1 MRLPLDSVEYNDSG
15 FLIFRILFRVVL
27 MPWGHRVK
35 ALSAFLL
42 SLCLGVVSAQ
52 TRPSNDRAR
61 DRAILE
67 IQATIE
73 SGNLPAAR
81 EQLTAST
88 KELGSDAGFD
98 NLSGVI
104 EAQEHHYSAAEAEFK
119 RAIERQPRF
128 TAAYLNLARL
138 YQESFSRDSQANTE
152 AVAVYDVVLSYEP
165 GNPEANYQ
173 SALLLMEAGKYQAS
187 LTHVSRL
194 PKTARE
200 SAQVLSILCADY
212 VALRDHKSTST
223 VLAQLLESS
232 DFSEADVRQV
242 MLGIKPGTHED
253 VTIALLEALEK
264 RQQLPADLEHNLGLA
279 YAEVGKLDEA
289 RSILEK
295 FAVEHLS
302 VPSLF
307 DVARVAYKQR
317 DYRGSLGYLA
327 HARDLEPDNPSV
339 HYSFGVVCLDLDL
352 IAEAQKS
359 FEKAVKLDPENSSY
373 NYAMGAIALFSHD
386 PEIAVPYFKQYLK
399 HNPTDPRGK
408 LAVGIA
414 FFRAKDYD
422 EAAPWF
428 DQAAKEAVTATS
440 AHYYLGS
447 LALRMGRVDEA
458 LPQLQSALRAKPDY
472 ADALAELG
480 RYYFVRRNYDEA
492 EKQLQQALKRNPDHM
507 AANFYLLSL
516 YTRTRDPRAAAQ
528 YKHYDELQ
536 KLRDT
541 KLQDFLRMVEVRPF
555 ETP

>member
-1 MRLPLDSVEYNDSG
+1 M
-15 FLIFRILFRVVL
+15 FRVVL
-27 MPWGHRVK
+27 MPWARRVT
-35 ALSAFLL
+35 ALSALLL
-42 SLCLGVVSAQ
+42 SLSSGVVSAQ
-52 TRPSNDRAR
+52 TGPPKHRAR
-61 DRAILE
+61 DLAILE
-67 IQATIE
+67 IQKTIE

-81 EQLTAST
+81 ELLTAAT
-88 KELGSDAGFD
+88 KKLGSDAGFD

-128 TAAYLNLARL
+128 TAAYLNLARV
-138 YQESFSRDSQANTE
+138 YQENFSEDSQANQR
-152 AVAVYDVVLSYEP
+152 ALAIYYMILSYEP

-200 SAQVLSILCADY
+200 SAQVLSISCVDY
-212 VALRDHKSTST
+212 VGLGDHKNTST

-242 MLGIKPGTHED
+242 MLGIRPGTHAD
-253 VTIALLEALEK
+253 VTIAVLEALAK

-279 YAEVGKLDEA
+279 YAQAGKLDDA
-289 RSILEK
+289 RSVLEK

-307 DVARVAYKQR
+307 DVAKVAYKQR

-327 HARDLEPDNPSV
+327 HARDLAPDNPSV
-339 HYSFGVVCLDLDL
+339 HYSFGVVCLDLEL
-352 IAEAQKS
+352 IAEARNS
-359 FEKAVKLDPENSSY
+359 FEKAVKLEPENSSY
-373 NYAMGAIALFSHD
+373 NYAMGATELFSHD
-386 PEIAVPYFKQYLK
+386 PEQAVPYFTQYLK
-399 HNPTDPRGK
+399 HNPKDPRGK

-414 FFRAKDYD
+414 FFRARDYD
-422 EAAPWF
+422 QAAPWF
-428 DQAAKEAVTATS
+428 EQATKEAATATS

-447 LALRMGRVDEA
+447 LALRLGRADEA
-458 LPQLQSALRAKPDY
+458 LPQLRSALRAKPDY
-472 ADALAELG
+472 TDALAELG
-480 RYYFVRRNYDEA
+480 QYYFVRRNYDEA
-492 EKQLQQALKRNPDHM
+492 EKQLQQALKLNPDHM

-516 YTRTRDPRAAAQ
+516 YTRTRDPRSENQ
-528 YKHYDELQ
+528 SKRYDELQ

-541 KLQDFLRMVEVRPF
+541 RIQELLRMVEVRPF